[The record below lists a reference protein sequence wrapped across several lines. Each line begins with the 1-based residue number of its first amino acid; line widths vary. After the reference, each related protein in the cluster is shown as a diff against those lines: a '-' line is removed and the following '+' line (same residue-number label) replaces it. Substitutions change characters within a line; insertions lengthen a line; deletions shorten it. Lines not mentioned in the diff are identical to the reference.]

1 MLKQKLRPPSHW
13 ERQVAKYQRKAE
25 TAQSPTQR
33 AYAQQMQR
41 AAEKSLLAARNGVDA
56 VAAEE
61 AVDLDASEY
70 HEI

>member
-1 MLKQKLRPPSHW
+1 M
-13 ERQVAKYQRKAE
+13 
-25 TAQSPTQR
+25 
-33 AYAQQMQR
+33 QMKR

-56 VAAEE
+56 DAAEE